1 MGLVRTTALVVG
13 IIIGAS
19 IFVQPS
25 EVSRHVSTIPA
36 MFAVWSAAGIMSIA
50 GALVSASLARKF
62 PKTGGVYVYLRETI
76 SPAAGFLWGWAMFW
90 SAHSGIVAAIGMVF
104 ARYVSV
110 LFQLN
115 NAPLNDFQTRAVAVG
130 VILLISTINYFGVRA
145 GSAVQTAFTIA
156 KLTAIA
162 GILIAV
168 VALAPTQ
175 AVSIP
180 AVNGAHGLHQGAI
193 REFLLAIS
201 AGLFAF
207 GGWHMVTYAA
217 GETRDAARTIPR
229 ALFIG
234 MIIVTV
240 CYLSLNAAYLR
251 VLPLETVLNSQHVA
265 ADAAGV
271 LAGSRGASLVA
282 ILVIVSAFG
291 GLSGTILAG
300 PRVYYAIAQDAVAS
314 DFRGA
319 WRAMATA
326 HPRFQTPYVA
336 IVAQA
341 IWASTLVATGTY
353 RVLFTRVVYTEF
365 LFFGLMTIGLIR
377 IEKRVTFWSLLFLAG
392 CAVVVGNQL
401 AADLKEAAI
410 GLLMVAAG
418 IPVYYFLK
426 RSRSD
431 TSPSYANH

>member
-76 SPAAGFLWGWAMFW
+76 SPGAGFLWGWAMFW
-90 SAHSGIVAAIGMVF
+90 SAHSGIVAAISMVF

-110 LFQLN
+110 LV
-115 NAPLNDFQTRAVAVG
+115 PLSDFQTRAVAVG

-156 KLTAIA
+156 KLSAIA
-162 GILIAV
+162 GILVAV
-168 VALAPTQ
+168 AALAPPQ
-175 AVSIP
+175 AASIP
-180 AVNGAHGLHQGAI
+180 AANGPSGI

-201 AGLFAF
+201 AGLFTF

-217 GETRDAARTIPR
+217 GETRDAAKTIPR

-282 ILVIVSAFG
+282 ILVIISAFG

-300 PRVYYAIAQDAVAS
+300 PRVYYAIAQD
-314 DFRGA
+314 GLA

-341 IWASTLVATGTY
+341 IWASALVATGTY

-365 LFFGLMTIGLIR
+365 LFFGLMTIGLFR
-377 IEKRVTFWSLLFLAG
+377 FEKRATAPGLLFLTG

-426 RSRSD
+426 RSRSH
-431 TSPSYANH
+431 TPPSYAHH

>member
-76 SPAAGFLWGWAMFW
+76 SPGAGFLWGWAMFW
-90 SAHSGIVAAIGMVF
+90 SAHAGIVAAISMVF

-110 LFQLN
+110 LV
-115 NAPLNDFQTRAVAVG
+115 PLSDFQTRAVAVG

-156 KLTAIA
+156 KLSAIA
-162 GILIAV
+162 AILIAV
-168 VALAPTQ
+168 AAIAPPQT
-175 AVSIP
+175 ASIP
-180 AVNGAHGLHQGAI
+180 AASGPDLHQGRI

-201 AGLFAF
+201 AGLFTF

-217 GETRDAARTIPR
+217 GETRDAAKNIPR

-300 PRVYYAIAQDAVAS
+300 PRVYYAIAQD
-314 DFRGA
+314 GLA

-341 IWASTLVATGTY
+341 IWASALVATGTY

-365 LFFGLMTIGLIR
+365 LFFGLMTIGLFR
-377 IEKRVTFWSLLFLAG
+377 FEKRATAAGLLFLAG

-401 AADLKEAAI
+401 TADLKEAAI

-431 TSPSYANH
+431 AHRSYAGH

>member
-1 MGLVRTTALVVG
+1 
-13 IIIGAS
+13 
-19 IFVQPS
+19 
-25 EVSRHVSTIPA
+25 

-76 SPAAGFLWGWAMFW
+76 SPGAGFLWGWAMFW
-90 SAHSGIVAAIGMVF
+90 SAHSGIVAAISMVF

-110 LFQLN
+110 LV
-115 NAPLNDFQTRAVAVG
+115 PLSDFHTRAVAVG
-130 VILLISTINYFGVRA
+130 VILLISTINFFGVRA

-156 KLTAIA
+156 KLSAIA
-162 GILIAV
+162 GILVAV
-168 VALAPTQ
+168 AALAPPQTL
-175 AVSIP
+175 SIP
-180 AVNGAHGLHQGAI
+180 ATNGPSGI

-201 AGLFAF
+201 AGLFTF

-300 PRVYYAIAQDAVAS
+300 PRVYYAIAQDGFS
-314 DFRGA
+314 RGA
-319 WRAMATA
+319 RCGTA

-341 IWASTLVATGTY
+341 IWASALVATGTY

-365 LFFGLMTIGLIR
+365 LFFGLMTIGLFR
-377 IEKRVTFWSLLFLAG
+377 FEKRATAAGLLFLAG

-401 AADLKEAAI
+401 AADPKEAAI

-418 IPVYYFLK
+418 IPGLLFPQAARDPMPIALMPK
-426 RSRSD
+426 IDLCQSLISTTITTRRD
-431 TSPSYANH
+431 I

>member
-1 MGLVRTTALVVG
+1 MGLIRTTALVVG

-76 SPAAGFLWGWAMFW
+76 SPGAGFLWGWAMFW
-90 SAHSGIVAAIGMVF
+90 SAHSGIVAAISMVF

-110 LFQLN
+110 LI
-115 NAPLNDFQTRAVAVG
+115 PLSDFQTRAVAVG

-156 KLTAIA
+156 KLSAIA
-162 GILIAV
+162 GILVAV
-168 VALAPTQ
+168 AALAPPQ
-175 AVSIP
+175 AASVP
-180 AVNGAHGLHQGAI
+180 AANGPSGI

-201 AGLFAF
+201 AGLFTF

-217 GETRDAARTIPR
+217 GETRDAAKTIPR

-234 MIIVTV
+234 MVIVTV

-282 ILVIVSAFG
+282 ILVIISAFG

-300 PRVYYAIAQDAVAS
+300 PRVYYAIAQD
-314 DFRGA
+314 GLA

-341 IWASTLVATGTY
+341 IWASALVATGTY

-365 LFFGLMTIGLIR
+365 LFFGLMTIGLFR
-377 IEKRVTFWSLLFLAG
+377 FEKRATAAGLLFLAG

-426 RSRSD
+426 RSRSE
-431 TSPSYANH
+431 TSPSYAHH

>member
-76 SPAAGFLWGWAMFW
+76 SPGAGFLWGWAMFW
-90 SAHSGIVAAIGMVF
+90 SAHSGIVAAISMVF

-110 LFQLN
+110 LV
-115 NAPLNDFQTRAVAVG
+115 PLSDFQTRAVAVG

-156 KLTAIA
+156 KLSAIA
-162 GILIAV
+162 GILVAV
-168 VALAPTQ
+168 AALAPPQ
-175 AVSIP
+175 AASIP
-180 AVNGAHGLHQGAI
+180 AANGPSGI

-201 AGLFAF
+201 AGLFTF

-217 GETRDAARTIPR
+217 GETRDAAKTIPR

-291 GLSGTILAG
+291 GLSGTVLAG

-314 DFRGA
+314 DFRLTGFV

-341 IWASTLVATGTY
+341 IWASALVATGTY

-365 LFFGLMTIGLIR
+365 LFFGLMTVGLFR
-377 IEKRVTFWSLLFLAG
+377 FEKRATAAGLLFLAG

-431 TSPSYANH
+431 ARHSYSDH

>member
-76 SPAAGFLWGWAMFW
+76 SPGAGFLWGWAMFW
-90 SAHSGIVAAIGMVF
+90 SAHSGIVAAISMVF

-110 LFQLN
+110 LV
-115 NAPLNDFQTRAVAVG
+115 PLNDFQTRSVAVG

-156 KLTAIA
+156 KLSAIA
-162 GILIAV
+162 GILVAV
-168 VALAPTQ
+168 AALAPPQ
-175 AVSIP
+175 AASIP
-180 AVNGAHGLHQGAI
+180 AANGPHGT
-193 REFLLAIS
+193 REFLLALS

-217 GETRDAARTIPR
+217 GETHQAEKNIPR

-282 ILVIVSAFG
+282 ILVIISAFG

-300 PRVYYAIAQDAVAS
+300 PRVSYAIAQD
-314 DFRGA
+314 GLA

-341 IWASTLVATGTY
+341 IWASALVATGTY

-365 LFFGLMTIGLIR
+365 LFFGLMTIGLFR
-377 IEKRVTFWSLLFLAG
+377 FEKRATPAGLLFLAG

-401 AADLKEAAI
+401 AADWKESAV

-426 RSRSD
+426 RSRHAD
-431 TSPSYANH
+431 H

>member
-36 MFAVWSAAGIMSIA
+36 MFAVWSAAGIMSVA

-76 SPAAGFLWGWAMFW
+76 SPGAGFLWGWAMFW
-90 SAHSGIVAAIGMVF
+90 SAHSGIVAAISMVF

-110 LFQLN
+110 LV
-115 NAPLNDFQTRAVAVG
+115 PLNDLQTRAVAVG

-156 KLTAIA
+156 KLSAIA
-162 GILIAV
+162 GILVAV
-168 VALAPTQ
+168 AVLAPPQ
-175 AVSIP
+175 AASIP
-180 AVNGAHGLHQGAI
+180 AANGPSGI

-201 AGLFAF
+201 AGLFTF

-217 GETRDAARTIPR
+217 GETRDAAKTIPR

-300 PRVYYAIAQDAVAS
+300 PRVYYAIAQD
-314 DFRGA
+314 GLA
-319 WRAMATA
+319 WRAMGAA

-341 IWASTLVATGTY
+341 IWASALVATGTY

-365 LFFGLMTIGLIR
+365 LFFGLMTIGLFR
-377 IEKRVTFWSLLFLAG
+377 FEKRATAAGLLFLAG

-401 AADLKEAAI
+401 AADLKESAI

-431 TSPSYANH
+431 TLHSYADH